1 MASSFYGQ
9 PDPLTQFQ
17 NYANLVFT
25 FIFTV
30 EMILKMIGFGLSVY
44 FSEFFN
50 KFDCLIVWVSIIDIA
65 ITYSGI
71 NSPLSAFKAFRLL
84 RIFNVIQK
92 WESMKVLLSTVQE
105 SISNIINLGILMLFY
120 LYMTTLLNKSL
131 FSGELLDDNGNPSR
145 YGWSTTF

>member
-1 MASSFYGQ
+1 
-9 PDPLTQFQ
+9 
-17 NYANLVFT
+17 
-25 FIFTV
+25 
-30 EMILKMIGFGLSVY
+30 MILKMIGLGLSAY

-50 KFDCLIVWVSIIDIA
+50 KFDCFIVLISIIDIA
-65 ITYSGI
+65 VSYSGI
-71 NSPLSAFKAFRLL
+71 NSPLSAFKAFRLI

-92 WESMKVLLSTVQE
+92 WESMKVLLNTVQD

-131 FSGELLDDNGNPSR
+131 FSGILIDELGNPSR